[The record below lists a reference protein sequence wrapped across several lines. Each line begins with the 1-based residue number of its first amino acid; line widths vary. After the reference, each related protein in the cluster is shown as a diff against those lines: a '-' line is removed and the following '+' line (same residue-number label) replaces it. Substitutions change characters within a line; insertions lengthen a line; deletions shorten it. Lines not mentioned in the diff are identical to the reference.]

1 MKIGKKIRLEMHHK
15 NMSFVF
21 IFQLS
26 FHPTLVSV
34 EFVVMIIAESFIL
47 PCSLNRIPCFQVATQ
62 YF

>member
-1 MKIGKKIRLEMHHK
+1 MEIGKKIHLEMHHK

-26 FHPTLVSV
+26 LVSV

-47 PCSLNRIPCFQVATQ
+47 ICSLNKIPCFQVATQ